1 VSKYPG
7 IGALALVLAAC
18 AAPQPQRPVPAIPQV
33 STHGQAQPEAQAL
46 DQGSPGTIYRVD
58 ETESELRILVY
69 RAGPLARLGHNHVM
83 VNRKLLGTVNVA
95 GAASPGAAVASAFWL
110 SVPSAAFDVDDAQ
123 ARAEEGADF
132 AAAVTDDAKS
142 GTLQNM
148 LSAAVLDAA
157 EYPAITV
164 RSVAVAGSQGAAAP
178 GATSAT
184 DAAGATDA
192 TGAAEATRT
201 MVASVTIAVA
211 GHESTMDV
219 PFTLQMES
227 GRLSATGTLEL
238 RQSALGVTPYSLMLG
253 ALQVQD
259 QMTIKFKIVARAS

>member
-1 VSKYPG
+1 VSKNLG

-18 AAPQPQRPVPAIPQV
+18 GAFQARHAGPIISEAPAPPI
-33 STHGQAQPEAQAL
+33 
-46 DQGSPGTIYRVD
+46 DQGSVGTTYRID

-83 VNRKLLGTVNVA
+83 VNRSLRGTVNVA
-95 GAASPGAAVASAFWL
+95 DAAGAGAAGASSFWL
-110 SVPSAAFDVDDAQ
+110 SVPSAAFDVDEAK

-132 AAAVTDDAKS
+132 AAAVPDDARS

-157 EYPAITV
+157 EFPAITV
-164 RSVAVAGSQGAAAP
+164 RSAAVASPQGADAP
-178 GATSAT
+178 GAS
-184 DAAGATDA
+184 GA
-192 TGAAEATRT
+192 TGATGATEATRT
-201 MVASVTIAVA
+201 MVASVTFEVA
-211 GHESTMDV
+211 GHESRIDV
-219 PFTLQMES
+219 PFVLQMES

-259 QMTIKFKIVARAS
+259 QMTVKFKIVARAT

>member
-1 VSKYPG
+1 VSKNLG
-7 IGALALVLAAC
+7 IGALVLVLAGC
-18 AAPQPQRPVPAIPQV
+18 AAPQPRHPVPAIPEA
-33 STHGQAQPEAQAL
+33 STHGQTQPEAQAL
-46 DQGSPGTIYRVD
+46 DQGSAGTIYRID

-83 VNRKLLGTVNVA
+83 VNRRLRGTVNVA
-95 GAASPGAAVASAFWL
+95 SAAGASAFWL
-110 SVPSAAFDVDDAQ
+110 SVPSAAFDVDQPQ

-132 AAAVTDDAKS
+132 AATVPDDARS

-157 EYPAITV
+157 EFPAITAS
-164 RSVAVAGSQGAAAP
+164 SVAVASPQGADAP
-178 GATSAT
+178 GAT
-184 DAAGATDA
+184 GA
-192 TGAAEATRT
+192 TGATVATVATEATRT
-201 MVASVTIAVA
+201 MVASVTVGVA
-211 GHESTMDV
+211 GHESTIDV
-219 PFTLQMES
+219 PFALQMQS

-259 QMTIKFKIVARAS
+259 QMTIKFKIVARAT

>member
-1 VSKYPG
+1 VSKNFG
-7 IGALALVLAAC
+7 IGALVLVLAGC
-18 AAPQPQRPVPAIPQV
+18 AAPQPRRPAPATPEV
-33 STHGQAQPEAQAL
+33 STHGQTQPEAQAL
-46 DQGSPGTIYRVD
+46 DQGSAGTIYRVD

-83 VNRKLLGTVNVA
+83 VNRRLRGTINVA
-95 GAASPGAAVASAFWL
+95 GAAGAAGASAFWL
-110 SVPSAAFDVDDAQ
+110 SVPSAAFDVDQPQ

-132 AAAVTDDAKS
+132 AAAVPDDARS

-157 EYPAITV
+157 EFPAITV
-164 RSVAVAGSQGAAAP
+164 RSVAVASPQGADAP
-178 GATSAT
+178 GTTGTTGGTGATSAT
-184 DAAGATDA
+184 SAT
-192 TGAAEATRT
+192 EATRT
-201 MVASVTIAVA
+201 MVASVTVAVA

-219 PFTLQMES
+219 PFALQMES

-238 RQSALGVTPYSLMLG
+238 RQSALGLTPYSLMLG

-259 QMTIKFKIVARAS
+259 QMTIKFKIIARAT

>member
-1 VSKYPG
+1 VSKNLG

-18 AAPQPQRPVPAIPQV
+18 AAPQPRRPAPAIPEA
-33 STHGQAQPEAQAL
+33 STHGQTQPEAQAL
-46 DQGSPGTIYRVD
+46 DQGSAGTLYRVD
-58 ETESELRILVY
+58 ETESELRVLVY
-69 RAGPLARLGHNHVM
+69 RAGPLARLGHNHVV
-83 VNRKLLGTVNVA
+83 VNRRLRGTVNVA
-95 GAASPGAAVASAFWL
+95 GAAGASAFWL

-132 AAAVTDDAKS
+132 AAAVPDDAKS

-157 EYPAITV
+157 EFPAITV
-164 RSVAVAGSQGAAAP
+164 RSVAVASPQGADAP
-178 GATSAT
+178 GAT
-184 DAAGATDA
+184 GA
-192 TGAAEATRT
+192 TGATEATRT
-201 MVASVTIAVA
+201 MVASVTVGVA

-219 PFTLQMES
+219 PFALQLEP

-259 QMTIKFKIVARAS
+259 QMTIKFKIVARAT

>member
-1 VSKYPG
+1 MSKIFC

-18 AAPQPQRPVPAIPQV
+18 GVFQARHAGPKTPGASPELQAPAPPI
-33 STHGQAQPEAQAL
+33 
-46 DQGSPGTIYRVD
+46 DQGSAGATYRVD

-83 VNRKLLGTVNVA
+83 VNRRLRGAVNLA
-95 GAASPGAAVASAFWL
+95 GAAGASAAGASSFWL
-110 SVPSAAFDVDDAQ
+110 SVPSAAFDVDQ
-123 ARAEEGADF
+123 PRARAEEGADF
-132 AAAVTDDAKS
+132 AAAVPDDAKS

-157 EYPAITV
+157 EFPEITV
-164 RSVAVAGSQGAAAP
+164 RSIAVASPQGAEGP
-178 GATSAT
+178 GAT
-184 DAAGATDA
+184 GAT
-192 TGAAEATRT
+192 EAPRT
-201 MVASVTIAVA
+201 MIASVTVGVA
-211 GHESTMDV
+211 GHESTIDV

-238 RQSALGVTPYSLMLG
+238 RQSALGLTPYSLMLG

-259 QMTIKFKIVARAS
+259 QMTIKFKIVAQAT